1 MLRAGWTYINGD
13 QILWRLLANAT
24 TFGGAIM
31 MVTPLLA
38 VLMLR
43 ELGFAA
49 WQYGL
54 ALLMFSAERSIPP
67 PARSG

>member
-1 MLRAGWTYINGD
+1 
-13 QILWRLLANAT
+13 
-24 TFGGAIM
+24 M

-54 ALLMFSAERSIPP
+54 RWAYPQGVVRVPDEPDI
-67 PARSG
+67 